1 MEDQNQ
7 KQQGRAEENQAGAR
21 SDTCDTIDDPV
32 RRGLCK
38 VCGKPVFGELPFCQD
53 HEPEVP

>member
-1 MEDQNQ
+1 
-7 KQQGRAEENQAGAR
+7 
-21 SDTCDTIDDPV
+21 V

-38 VCGKPVFGELPFCQD
+38 ICNKPVLGELPFCQD